1 MGDLSIMLF
10 VNRGAARRDSGLT
23 FATVTNAFDRQ
34 AACPSCGAPITFRF
48 AGAAAQVCR
57 SCNFVV
63 ARTDRNLVAVGRM
76 ADLVDIPTPL
86 TLGATGRW
94 NGSEP
99 FVVDGRVQ
107 LDRASAPGAPWQEF
121 FIAFPNTGKW
131 CWVASAQG
139 RWYSTTEFPIPPS
152 GLPPIGTLRA
162 GQQLQLGEYGVWTVA
177 EIGQRRVVAGEGELP
192 AVAQPGLPTGYVDIA
207 GPNGAF
213 GTLDYGDGRNI
224 PQKLYLGRQIDPAIM
239 TLDSGAP
246 MQAAEAKVT
255 SVACP
260 NCGGNLPL
268 VTPGQT
274 ERVVC
279 RYCGMA
285 SDLNQGALKALGPAP
300 KPPIEPYIPLGTE
313 GTLRNNRVICIG
325 FTIRGCTVEGERYR
339 WREYLIYAGP
349 RVGYLWLMEED
360 GVWWLVTPIPPGEV
374 AVSGGSA
381 LYKTNYY
388 NWKQSVKAETEYVV
402 GEFYWK
408 VEIGETVQAT
418 EYEGSGG
425 KVSVEQNAKEVNY
438 SFCERLTPNEIA
450 TAFGVK
456 APSGGSG
463 AGGDGSGCGTIIVI
477 AIIILIVII
486 ILSDCDGCGGGSS
499 GGGGVFI
506 GGPSFGGGK

>member
-1 MGDLSIMLF
+1 MLL
-10 VNRGAARRDSGLT
+10 VDRAAPSEDSGLT
-23 FATVTNAFDRQ
+23 CDPVTNPFDRQ

-76 ADLVDIPTPL
+76 ADLVDIPSPL

-121 FIAFPNTGKW
+121 FIAFPNSGKW

-139 RWYSTTEFPIPPS
+139 RWYTTSEFAIPPS
-152 GLPPIGTLRA
+152 GLPSIQSLRP
-162 GQQLQLGEYGVWTVA
+162 GQQIQLGEYGVWTVA
-177 EIGQRRVVAGEGELP
+177 EVGQRRVVSGEGELP
-192 AVAQPGLPTGYVDIA
+192 AVAQPGLPTGYADIA

-246 MQAAEAKVT
+246 VQAAEAKVT

-260 NCGGNLPL
+260 NCGGNLPI

-274 ERVVC
+274 ERIVC

-313 GTLRNNRVICIG
+313 GTLRGNRVICIG

-339 WREYLIYAGP
+339 WREYLLYAGP

-381 LYKTNYY
+381 LYKSNYY
-388 NWKQSVKAETEYVV
+388 NWKQSVRAETEYVI

-408 VEIGETVQAT
+408 VEIGEAVKAT

-425 KVSVEQNAKEVNY
+425 KVSVEQNSDEVNY
-438 SFCERLTPNEIA
+438 SFCERMNPSEIA
-450 TAFGVK
+450 SAFGVK
-456 APSGGSG
+456 APSGGSSSS
-463 AGGDGSGCGTIIVI
+463 GDGSGCGTIIVI
-477 AIIILIVII
+477 AIIILILII
-486 ILSDCDGCGGGSS
+486 VLSDCDGCGG